1 MFSYPEEIIP
11 ILHILFQRIE
21 KEETQSMK
29 SVLHYFK
36 IKKKNVNKNWKPI
49 SLMNIDTKIFNKIL
63 ENQIQQC
70 IKRIIHHKQ
79 VGFIPD
85 M

>member
-36 IKKKNVNKNWKPI
+36 I
-49 SLMNIDTKIFNKIL
+49 
-63 ENQIQQC
+63 
-70 IKRIIHHKQ
+70 
-79 VGFIPD
+79 
-85 M
+85 